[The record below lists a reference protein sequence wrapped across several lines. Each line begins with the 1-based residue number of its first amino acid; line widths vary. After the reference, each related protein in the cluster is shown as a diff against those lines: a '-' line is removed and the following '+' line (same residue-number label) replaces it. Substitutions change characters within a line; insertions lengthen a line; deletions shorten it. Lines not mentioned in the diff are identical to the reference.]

1 MAVSTEFTWA
11 GFGLRLLGAF
21 VLVFATFNPSGHS
34 YFHWVMRELPQFSI
48 LKGFVGV
55 TLLIGWVIYL
65 RATKRSLGLIGVTLA
80 FAFFGTL
87 LWLVVDWGII
97 PADSVNAVTTLVLIL
112 VAVVLAL
119 GMSWS
124 HVRRRLSG
132 QADVDELDG

>member
-1 MAVSTEFTWA
+1 MAVSTEFTWL
-11 GFGLRLLGAF
+11 GFSLRLLGAF
-21 VLVFATFNPSGHS
+21 VLVFATFNPTGQS

-48 LKGFVGV
+48 LKGFVGI

-65 RATKRSLGLIGVTLA
+65 RATKRSLGMIGVVLA

-97 PADSVNAVTTLVLIL
+97 PADSVNAVTTLVLVLI
-112 VAVVLAL
+112 AIVLAI